1 LIEEGTGRL
10 EAADVENILVA
21 KKRAEAGPMVPP
33 KALFL
38 KDVEY

>member
-1 LIEEGTGRL
+1 M
-10 EAADVENILVA
+10 A